1 MRQLRIALMVGL
13 CLVALRAG
21 AQAAAPGM
29 RTITV
34 RVLDA
39 RTGKPVSPSNLL
51 VRIDEQSPIHL
62 EWVKQN
68 DDATGMITL
77 PDSARLVSVEATYD
91 NSMEIYVNCDTAPEA
106 YPGERRWYS
115 IQTILNAG
123 LAGDDGCV
131 KPKKRAEMK
140 TTATP
145 GELIFFVRERKHG
158 DPEVD

>member
-1 MRQLRIALMVGL
+1 MRQFRIALTVGL
-13 CLVALRAG
+13 CLLVLRAN
-21 AQAAAPGM
+21 AQSSAPGM
-29 RTITV
+29 RTVTV
-34 RVLDA
+34 RVLDG
-39 RTGKPVSPSNLL
+39 RTGKPVTPSNLL
-51 VRIDEQSPIHL
+51 VRIDKQSPIHL

-115 IQTILNAG
+115 IQKILSEG

-131 KPKKRAEMK
+131 KPKKRLEMK